1 MAVIKSI
8 LEQAALNSESPYE
21 QISLKMTESMQLPDN
36 YYDAQNEKNTL
47 INLSGVK
54 RLHQKD

>member
-21 QISLKMTESMQLPDN
+21 RISLKMTESMQLPDN
-36 YYDAQNEKNTL
+36 YFDAQK
-47 INLSGVK
+47 
-54 RLHQKD
+54 